1 MDNTIV
7 DPNKEVIFHP
17 VDSNRQAID
26 DRQKVAE
33 HVSMHYRKYLFGI
46 GTLCGFTISL
56 MAWIFFGTSTTSS
69 TTQAAYETLTPE
81 VNAILIFNQMD
92 AIAHEKD
99 NYFHQTGKI
108 YSLSGDTLFHKYD
121 TMYHVLDNTYHR
133 TINIEEKLKRAQ
145 RLESFL
151 KVQNDLFAATAYA
164 NSEQDRNFAELDKQ
178 FLKLIDQINNTGNN
192 QSLTGTNEGI
202 TWGNKILTGEK
213 IAQ

>member
-1 MDNTIV
+1 MDDTMIN
-7 DPNKEVIFHP
+7 PNKEVIFHP
-17 VDSNRQAID
+17 VDSNKQAID
-26 DRQKVAE
+26 EKQKIAD

-46 GTLCGFTISL
+46 WALCGFTISL
-56 MAWIFFGTSTTSS
+56 MAWIFFGTSTTTS
-69 TTQAAYETLTPE
+69 TTQAAYENLTPE

-133 TINIEEKLKRAQ
+133 TIDIEEKLKRAQ

-151 KVQNDLFAATAYA
+151 KIQNELFAATTYA
-164 NSEQDRNFAELDKQ
+164 NTEQDKKFSELDKE
-178 FLKLIDQINNTGNN
+178 FITLIDQINNTGSN
-192 QSLTGTNEGI
+192 QTVTGTNEEFSGE
-202 TWGNKILTGEK
+202 NKILSGAK